1 MPATKSLLTP
11 LYQRGGLSKSNVKY
25 PPFLKEDKET
35 VRQPLT
41 SSPLTG
47 EGKELRPAAQQ
58 TGSASAQ
65 RKRDRLNCSL
75 VLPALMLILLCA
87 GCASKQLVFPEPLQP
102 AEPRKISRLGYAIQV
117 GAFANLDNAVR
128 LNEALE
134 RQGLEAYYF
143 VHETGLYK
151 VRFGDFPTKEAA
163 RRKAEAV
170 LAAGIIDG
178 YYLVSPADYAV
189 QRQRRYGGGAYLRDE
204 IVETAKRF
212 IGVPYRWGG
221 TSLHEGFD
229 CSGLTMVVYELNGLK
244 LPRSSRAQ
252 YSAGTPIQRSK
263 LSRGDL
269 VFFATSGGGRVSH
282 VGIYVGKGR
291 FIHAPSRGKRI
302 RTERLAKRYFKSRY
316 VGARTYLR

>member
-1 MPATKSLLTP
+1 
-11 LYQRGGLSKSNVKY
+11 
-25 PPFLKEDKET
+25 
-35 VRQPLT
+35 
-41 SSPLTG
+41 
-47 EGKELRPAAQQ
+47 
-58 TGSASAQ
+58 
-65 RKRDRLNCSL
+65 
-75 VLPALMLILLCA
+75 MLILWCA
-87 GCASKQLVFPEPLQP
+87 GCVSKQVVFPESLQP
-102 AEPRKISRLGYAIQV
+102 AQSRRISRLGYSIQV

-128 LNEALE
+128 LSEALE
-134 RQGLEAYYF
+134 RQGLAAYYF

-170 LAAGIIDG
+170 LAAGIIDA

-189 QRQRRYGGGAYLRDE
+189 GKQRRYGGGSYLRDE
-204 IVETAKRF
+204 IVGTARRF

-221 TSLHEGFD
+221 TSPREGFD

-252 YSAGTPIQRSK
+252 YSAGTPIQRNK

-269 VFFATSGGGRVSH
+269 VFFATSGGRRVSH

-302 RTERLAKRYFKSRY
+302 RTERLRKRYFKNRY